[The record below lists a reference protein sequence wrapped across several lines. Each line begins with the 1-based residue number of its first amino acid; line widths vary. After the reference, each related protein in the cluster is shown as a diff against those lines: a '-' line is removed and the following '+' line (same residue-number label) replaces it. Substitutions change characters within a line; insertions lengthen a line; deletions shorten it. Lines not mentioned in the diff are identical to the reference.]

1 MVFTSILFTETHS
14 IVAEGLYQGIFC
26 VREIIIRNDNDAK
39 TLKNCS
45 EIQLC
50 QRFDFLG
57 GSFHILVMKS
67 QVNFFFYYDDVI
79 SETSIES

>member
-1 MVFTSILFTETHS
+1 M
-14 IVAEGLYQGIFC
+14 
-26 VREIIIRNDNDAK
+26 IRNDNDAK

-67 QVNFFFYYDDVI
+67 QVKFFFYYDDVI